1 MLARHLVRT
10 PMSVRFDEGKMRK
23 ASRPSPPPA
32 RTAASSEQS
41 SGSNSTGLILWFPLG
56 LGFGLKIWGAVGFG
70 GVGPSDAALMYI
82 TLYHSTVQYRIG

>member
-10 PMSVRFDEGKMRK
+10 PMSVRFDAGKMRK

-41 SGSNSTGLILWFPLG
+41 SGSNSTGLILWFPLA
-56 LGFGLKIWGAVGFG
+56 LRFGEQLASVVWVR
-70 GVGPSDAALMYI
+70 LMQ
-82 TLYHSTVQYRIG
+82 L